1 MADTTILP
9 IAQAF
14 LDCLTTEL
22 ALNPFPPANACL
34 QVANQV
40 IHDVDAQISLDK
52 VCCPGLAYVRI
63 GTVYPSTDFPAP
75 DLRNDKCL
83 SLSRAVELTA
93 GVIRCIPG
101 MGSTAGPTCADWT
114 QAATRDAN
122 DIDALFKAVCCLT
135 ETTEFRT
142 MRGRRWAVQTSTVEQ
157 TADCIER
164 MLLLTV
170 EVRKCC

>member
-9 IAQAF
+9 MAQAL
-14 LDCLTTEL
+14 LDCLVTEL
-22 ALNPFPPANACL
+22 ALNIDPPANACL

-40 IHDVDAQISLDK
+40 IHDVDAGASLDK

-75 DLRNDKCL
+75 DIRNDKCI
-83 SLSRAVELTA
+83 SLSRAVEFTA

-101 MGSTAGPTCADWT
+101 MGSVAGPTCADWEL
-114 QAATRDAN
+114 AALHDAN

-135 ETTEFRT
+135 DTAEFNR

-157 TADCIER
+157 TADCVER

>member
-9 IAQAF
+9 MAQAF

-22 ALNPFPPANACL
+22 ALNPNPPANACL
-34 QVANQV
+34 RAGNTV
-40 IHDVDAQISLDK
+40 IHDVDAQASFDK
-52 VCCPGLAYVRI
+52 VCCPGLNYVRI

-75 DLRNDKCL
+75 DIRNDKCL
-83 SLSRAVELTA
+83 SLARAVEFTA
-93 GVIRCIPG
+93 GVVRCVHG
-101 MGSTAGPTCADWT
+101 MGTAEGPTCADWT
-114 QAATRDAN
+114 AAATADAN
-122 DIDALFKAVCCLT
+122 DIDALFRAVCCFT
-135 ETTEFRT
+135 GTPEFKT

-164 MLLLTV
+164 LLVLTV